1 MRSPGWMAVFLCA
14 SRLMICAQTPAVP
27 PQAPGAPSQSA
38 RTDTDFA
45 EARRLLQQG
54 RYDEAVSQLSDLA
67 AKKPAMKGLSFE
79 LGTAYYQKGDYIK
92 AIDPL
97 KSTLAEDPE
106 NKEAIQLLG
115 LSYYLSGRPAEAIPQ
130 LEKAQAWYPRANV
143 DASYI
148 LGLCYIQTK
157 DYPQARKSFARMF
170 EVPADS
176 AASYLFTAR
185 MLLRQE
191 FGDCTRSQT
200 TSDPFLFGRTAP
212 LQIPYP

>member
-1 MRSPGWMAVFLCA
+1 MDSLKAGIEQDPH
-14 SRLMICAQTPAVP
+14 
-27 PQAPGAPSQSA
+27 
-38 RTDTDFA
+38 DN
-45 EARRLLQQG
+45 
-54 RYDEAVSQLSDLA
+54 EAV
-67 AKKPAMKGLSFE
+67 
-79 LGTAYYQKGDYIK
+79 
-92 AIDPL
+92 
-97 KSTLAEDPE
+97 
-106 NKEAIQLLG
+106 QLLG

-191 FGDCTRSQT
+191 F
-200 TSDPFLFGRTAP
+200 DPIA
-212 LQIPYP
+212 

>member
-1 MRSPGWMAVFLCA
+1 MSSFSAMSLRIRAISTRWFRGMTIFLCA
-14 SRLMICAQTPAVP
+14 NFLTVCAQTPAAP
-27 PQAPGAPSQSA
+27 PQTPGTTSQSE

-67 AKKPAMKGLSFE
+67 AKNPTMKGLSFE
-79 LGTAYYQKGDYIK
+79 LGTAYYQKADFIK
-92 AIDPL
+92 AVDFL
-97 KSTLAEDPE
+97 KRALTENPE

-157 DYPQARKSFARMF
+157 D
-170 EVPADS
+170 
-176 AASYLFTAR
+176 
-185 MLLRQE
+185 
-191 FGDCTRSQT
+191 
-200 TSDPFLFGRTAP
+200 
-212 LQIPYP
+212 

>member
-1 MRSPGWMAVFLCA
+1 
-14 SRLMICAQTPAVP
+14 
-27 PQAPGAPSQSA
+27 
-38 RTDTDFA
+38 
-45 EARRLLQQG
+45 
-54 RYDEAVSQLSDLA
+54 
-67 AKKPAMKGLSFE
+67 
-79 LGTAYYQKGDYIK
+79 
-92 AIDPL
+92 AIGPL
-97 KSTLAEDPE
+97 KRALTKDPE

-143 DASYI
+143 DAAYI

-157 DYPQARKSFARMF
+157 DYPQARKAFARMF

-191 FGDCTRSQT
+191 FDPVAEEYAQKAAALDPKLPLAHFLLGELFLYKSRVPEAIAEFQKELAINPAHAAAYYKLADAYSRVQKFEDAERLLQRSIWLDD
-200 TSDPFLFGRTAP
+200 TSTG
-212 LQIPYP
+212 PYILMGKVLEKKGEFH

>member
-1 MRSPGWMAVFLCA
+1 MV
-14 SRLMICAQTPAVP
+14 CAQTPAVP
-27 PQAPGAPSQSA
+27 PQAPGTPSQSA

-130 LEKAQAWYPRANV
+130 RLFEIQLRPPLTNV
-143 DASYI
+143 SAMFK
-148 LGLCYIQTK
+148 GTTETK
-157 DYPQARKSFARMF
+157 KR
-170 EVPADS
+170 
-176 AASYLFTAR
+176 
-185 MLLRQE
+185 
-191 FGDCTRSQT
+191 
-200 TSDPFLFGRTAP
+200 
-212 LQIPYP
+212 